1 MYGVDIVGPSVWG
14 FGRNGLAC
22 RGKTTSCKKSV
33 GGTQVI
39 CVGAIGVYENGT
51 YMYNGILVYLY
62 VVAVSTSR
70 LVLTPCALSC
80 GFPSMCAVLNVIT
93 GWWSGR
99 VLLSCCTMALC

>member
-22 RGKTTSCKKSV
+22 RGKNTSCKKSV

-51 YMYNGILVYLY
+51 DMYNGSLCICML
-62 VVAVSTSR
+62 SQSR
-70 LVLTPCALSC
+70 LL
-80 GFPSMCAVLNVIT
+80 
-93 GWWSGR
+93 GWCLPR
-99 VLLSCCTMALC
+99 VR